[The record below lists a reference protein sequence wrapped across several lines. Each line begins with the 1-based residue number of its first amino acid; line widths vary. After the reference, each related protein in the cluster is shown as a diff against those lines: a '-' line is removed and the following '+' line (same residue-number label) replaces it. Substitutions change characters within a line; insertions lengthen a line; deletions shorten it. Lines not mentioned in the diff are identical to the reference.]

1 MADDNLAPR
10 ASNDLNMSYESVRT
24 SGLGSSS
31 TDDDATGFENEDHP
45 TLSSADWK
53 NELPNVCGGD
63 NCKKNPRLSLS
74 YSMDSVGDLKSDT
87 VYSITKTATFSPS
100 ISSTIGTIRS
110 DKKRLSRRTAGKQN
124 TEMLWDN
131 LTTLLSY
138 IYAAFVVVF
147 AAVVTVLRPH
157 IYVGLHRI
165 EINDVFFTTIC
176 FVGLAWLAFLH
187 VDLSRLERRAVKE
200 RDREKRDTD
209 IPMSDYV
216 SEWSEDQGRPVT
228 GYSYLTGRHSGS
240 FYLKVGMTVFCCG
253 HLIHEGLLL
262 GKEVIGWMH
271 GGEICADISLL
282 VVHVVRPIFSFYQLY
297 FLFKYSNIVINRW
310 VVMAKFGIMHC
321 FATTLSYWFR
331 TIVDDA
337 YGDVIKA
344 NKHQGPYWLPPAESE
359 RFSDQPDNL
368 TNLSC
373 ATADLFSP
381 AYLAPMQY
389 LYPFTI
395 EFDLLL
401 AGVWFIVLQNLGK
414 HGLKNSHKRYRSSE
428 ETTEKNLVISVDCH
442 SANRGIFAGIVVLL
456 ASIVVM
462 VVFYVT
468 VLSEEHNHTGVI
480 VYLVQEGVLLS
491 LAFVAS
497 LLAYARIVV
506 LDINSHPITFLDD
519 FLLCIPLPFYFL
531 HGMLVVIANLQ
542 TGGSWARIL
551 LQIFSVIQVVVQ
563 TPLIIDGL
571 RRCSNSH
578 VLRYK
583 KPGRE
588 VVSFLIVINIT
599 MWIVY
604 TFERKMA
611 VRFFMGI
618 RYYGL
623 HAWVFVEH
631 TTIPLMLFYRFHS
644 SVCLADMW
652 KSAYEAE

>member
-1 MADDNLAPR
+1 
-10 ASNDLNMSYESVRT
+10 SQVFY
-24 SGLGSSS
+24 
-31 TDDDATGFENEDHP
+31 
-45 TLSSADWK
+45 TL
-53 NELPNVCGGD
+53 
-63 NCKKNPRLSLS
+63 
-74 YSMDSVGDLKSDT
+74 
-87 VYSITKTATFSPS
+87 
-100 ISSTIGTIRS
+100 
-110 DKKRLSRRTAGKQN
+110 
-124 TEMLWDN
+124 
-131 LTTLLSY
+131 
-138 IYAAFVVVF
+138 
-147 AAVVTVLRPH
+147 
-157 IYVGLHRI
+157 
-165 EINDVFFTTIC
+165 IC
-176 FVGLAWLAFLH
+176 LVGLAWLAFLH
-187 VDLSRLERRAVKE
+187 VDLSRLEKQAVKE
-200 RDREKRDTD
+200 RDRDRQDTD
-209 IPMSDYV
+209 IPVSDCV
-216 SEWSEDQGRPVT
+216 SDWSEDQGRSVT

-271 GGEICADISLL
+271 GGEVCADISLL
-282 VVHVVRPIFSFYQLY
+282 VMHVVRPIFSFYQLY

-310 VVMAKFGIMHC
+310 MVMAKFGIMHC

-337 YGDVIKA
+337 FGDELLT
-344 NKHQGPYWLPPAESE
+344 P
-359 RFSDQPDNL
+359 NL

-373 ATADLFSP
+373 AMADLFSP
-381 AYLAPMQY
+381 AYLAPMPY

-395 EFDLLL
+395 EFDLML

-428 ETTEKNLVISVDCH
+428 ETTEKNLVISADCH

-468 VLSEEHNHTGVI
+468 VLSEEHNRTGVI
-480 VYLVQEGVLLS
+480 VYLAQEGVLLS
-491 LAFVAS
+491 LAFMAS
-497 LLAYARIVV
+497 ILAYARIVV

-519 FLLCIPLPFYFL
+519 FLLCIPLPFFFL

-542 TGGSWARIL
+542 HGGSWARIV
-551 LQIFSVIQVVVQ
+551 LQIFAVIQVVVQ

-588 VVSFLIVINIT
+588 IISFLIVINIT

-604 TFERKMA
+604 TFERKTA

-644 SVCLADMW
+644 SVCLADIW